1 VSDQFRLELF
11 VFPDGT
17 PVEIIVFDET
27 GGTQGCA
34 HDCNAADRCQT
45 AAAVNPSAVD
55 PDSGAPPAVTA
66 GEGTH
71 SCPLCGCDLVYPVEW
86 VRREDHTWLLTLRC
100 PNCELARE
108 VIADREAVEHLN
120 RWLYQSARVL
130 AREADELGRRY
141 FEEEAEKLV
150 AALRGDLIL
159 PMDF

>member
-27 GGTQGCA
+27 DGTHGCVR
-34 HDCNAADRCQT
+34 DCGAADRRDT
-45 AAAVNPSAVD
+45 AARANASATD
-55 PDSGAPPAVTA
+55 PDCDAPPAVTA
-66 GEGTH
+66 GEGVH

-86 VRREDHTWLLTLRC
+86 VRRENRTWLLTLRC
-100 PNCELARE
+100 PNCELARD
-108 VIADREAVEHLN
+108 VVADREAVEHLN
-120 RWLYQSARVL
+120 RWLYQSAQVL